1 MVLWIA
7 FAVMTAATLLAV
19 LFPLGRPP
27 PGSGEN
33 TADAVADA
41 GSRAVYRHQ
50 LDEIETERARGLIE
64 PAEAEAARLEV
75 SRRLLAS
82 ADAAASTKAP
92 LAAGPSTVPRT
103 ALAVAALVPLLTL
116 GLYLLQGSPG
126 LPAYPFDARPE
137 APLHKAPVGDLI
149 ARVEARL
156 REHPE
161 DGKGWDAIA
170 PAYFG
175 LGRYRDAA
183 DAYQRAARLLG
194 ETVGRLGGFAQSSI
208 FAADGIVTEDARRA
222 YERVLQLEPERV
234 EARFWLALAKEQ
246 DGKLADARTDY
257 AGLLTEAPP
266 DAPWRLVLSE
276 RMAAIDTRLVGG
288 SAQPKPSAQPEQ
300 RGPSAEDMAAVQKL
314 PPAERQKMI
323 VQMVEGL
330 AQRLQRD
337 GGDLAGW
344 TRLVRAY
351 SVLERKQ
358 DALAAL
364 AAARKA
370 LASDE
375 RAMAELTQ
383 LAASLGLGS

>member
-19 LFPLGRPP
+19 LAPLGRPS
-27 PGSGEN
+27 SGVDD
-33 TADAVADA
+33 TADAGA
-41 GSRAVYRHQ
+41 GAGTRAVYRHQ
-50 LDEIETERARGLIE
+50 LDEIEAERARGLIE

-82 ADAAASTKAP
+82 AEATAGTIAGASVPASRAARIALVAAA
-92 LAAGPSTVPRT
+92 V
-103 ALAVAALVPLLTL
+103 VPLLTL
-116 GLYLLQGSPG
+116 GLYLVQGSPG
-126 LPAYPFDARPE
+126 LPAYPFAARQQ
-137 APLHKAPVGDLI
+137 ATLQQSPLGDLI

-170 PAYFG
+170 PAYLS

-183 DAYQRAARLLG
+183 DAFERAARLLG
-194 ETVGRLGGFAQSSI
+194 ETPARLGGLAQANI

-222 YERVLQLEPERV
+222 LERVHALDPARV
-234 EARFWLALAKEQ
+234 DARFWLAVGKEQ
-246 DGKLADARTDY
+246 DGKLADARTDFT
-257 AGLLTEAPP
+257 ALLAEAPP
-266 DAPWRLVLSE
+266 DAPWRPAVEAHLKEIAGKLAGTKS
-276 RMAAIDTRLVGG
+276 
-288 SAQPKPSAQPEQ
+288 PEP
-300 RGPSAEDMAAVQKL
+300 RGPSAEDVAAAQKL
-314 PPAERQKMI
+314 PAAERQQMI
-323 VQMVEGL
+323 TQMVEGL
-330 AQRLQRD
+330 AQRLQRE

-351 SVLERKQ
+351 SVLDRKQ
-358 DALAAL
+358 DAQAAL

-370 LASDE
+370 LAADA
-375 RAMAELTQ
+375 RALAELTQ